1 MKCLILA
8 AGYATRL
15 YPLTENFPKPLLKV
29 GEKAILDWLVDDLAA
44 DPEIDEFIVVTNHK
58 FAEHFVRW
66 GETKAQKITVVDDGT
81 STNETRLG
89 AVKDIQFALEQAGVD
104 DDVFVMAGDNVLDFS
119 LCRFIEF
126 AKARGTS
133 CVMCHEERELKKQQ
147 KTAIITI
154 GRAPGECVTAG
165 REEAEVRTSEADRGD
180 RMCGED
186 AEACASEG
194 HRGDPEAW
202 GPADED
208 LITSYEEKPKVP
220 KGHLAVPPF
229 YFYRREDV
237 KRIPEALAAGCGADA
252 PGSFAAW
259 LSRQVPMHAFVM
271 PGKRYDVGDVESYR
285 EVCKV
290 FSSFVSGKEQC
301 HNDEQ

>member
-119 LCRFIEF
+119 LSKFVDF
-126 AKARGTS
+126 AKEKNTS
-133 CVMCHEERELKKQQ
+133 CVMCHEENELKKQQ
-147 KTAIITI
+147 KTAIITLD
-154 GRAPGECVTAG
+154 GN
-165 REEAEVRTSEADRGD
+165 
-180 RMCGED
+180 
-186 AEACASEG
+186 
-194 HRGDPEAW
+194 
-202 GPADED
+202 D
-208 LITSYEEKPKVP
+208 LITSYEEKPTEP
-220 KGHLAVPPF
+220 KGNLAVPPF
-229 YFYRREDV
+229 YCYRACDV
-237 KRIPEALAAGCGADA
+237 KRIQEALDNGCGYDA

-259 LSRQVPMHAFVM
+259 LSKQTPMHAYLM
-271 PGKRYDVGDVESYR
+271 PGKRYDIGDINSY
-285 EVCKV
+285 EYVKSV
-290 FSSFVSGKEQC
+290 FSK
-301 HNDEQ
+301 

>member
-1 MKCLILA
+1 MASWFSKV
-8 AGYATRL
+8 AGVASIIMS
-15 YPLTENFPKPLLKV
+15 
-29 GEKAILDWLVDDLAA
+29 EKAILDGLVDDLAA

-154 GRAPGECVTAG
+154 GRAPGECATDG
-165 REEAEVRTSEADRGD
+165 REKAEVRTSEADRED

-186 AEACASEG
+186 AEARASVAD
-194 HRGDPEAW
+194 RG
-202 GPADED
+202 
-208 LITSYEEKPKVP
+208 V
-220 KGHLAVPPF
+220 
-229 YFYRREDV
+229 
-237 KRIPEALAAGCGADA
+237 
-252 PGSFAAW
+252 
-259 LSRQVPMHAFVM
+259 
-271 PGKRYDVGDVESYR
+271 
-285 EVCKV
+285 
-290 FSSFVSGKEQC
+290 
-301 HNDEQ
+301 

>member
-1 MKCLILA
+1 MASWCSRVAGA
-8 AGYATRL
+8 ASIITS
-15 YPLTENFPKPLLKV
+15 
-29 GEKAILDWLVDDLAA
+29 EKAILDWLVDDLAA

-66 GETKAQKITVVDDGT
+66 GETKSQKITVVDDGT

-154 GRAPGECVTAG
+154 GRVPGERATDG
-165 REEAEVRTSEADRGD
+165 REEAEVRESEADREDRMRGADAEARASESDPMCGVDVKACASEADRG
-180 RMCGED
+180 E
-186 AEACASEG
+186 
-194 HRGDPEAW
+194 RGAW

-285 EVCKV
+285 EVCQV
-290 FSSFVSGKEQC
+290 FE
-301 HNDEQ
+301 

>member
-154 GRAPGECVTAG
+154 GRAPGERATDG
-165 REEAEVRTSEADRGD
+165 REEAEVRVSEADRGES
-180 RMCGED
+180 G
-186 AEACASEG
+186 
-194 HRGDPEAW
+194 AW

-208 LITSYEEKPKVP
+208 LITSYEEKPEVP

-285 EVCKV
+285 RVCEVFEC
-290 FSSFVSGKEQC
+290 
-301 HNDEQ
+301 

>member
-1 MKCLILA
+1 MS
-8 AGYATRL
+8 
-15 YPLTENFPKPLLKV
+15 
-29 GEKAILDWLVDDLAA
+29 EKAILDWLVDDLAA

-154 GRAPGECVTAG
+154 GRTPGECTTDG
-165 REEAEVRTSEADRGD
+165 REEAEARASVADRG
-180 RMCGED
+180 
-186 AEACASEG
+186 
-194 HRGDPEAW
+194 AW

-220 KGHLAVPPF
+220 KGYLAVPPF
-229 YFYRREDV
+229 YSYRREDV

-290 FSSFVSGKEQC
+290 FEVTRSSESMSS
-301 HNDEQ
+301 

>member
-66 GETKAQKITVVDDGT
+66 GEKRAQKITVVDDGT

-147 KTAIITI
+147 KTAIIT
-154 GRAPGECVTAG
+154 V
-165 REEAEVRTSEADRGD
+165 
-180 RMCGED
+180 
-186 AEACASEG
+186 
-194 HRGDPEAW
+194 
-202 GPADED
+202 DEQGF
-208 LITSYEEKPKVP
+208 ITSYEEKPKVP

-229 YFYRREDV
+229 YYYRREDV

-290 FSSFVSGKEQC
+290 FGGK
-301 HNDEQ
+301 

>member
-1 MKCLILA
+1 
-8 AGYATRL
+8 
-15 YPLTENFPKPLLKV
+15 
-29 GEKAILDWLVDDLAA
+29 
-44 DPEIDEFIVVTNHK
+44 
-58 FAEHFVRW
+58 
-66 GETKAQKITVVDDGT
+66 
-81 STNETRLG
+81 
-89 AVKDIQFALEQAGVD
+89 
-104 DDVFVMAGDNVLDFS
+104 
-119 LCRFIEF
+119 
-126 AKARGTS
+126 
-133 CVMCHEERELKKQQ
+133 MCHEERELEKQQ

>member
-1 MKCLILA
+1 MTAMASWSSRVAGA
-8 AGYATRL
+8 ASIIMS
-15 YPLTENFPKPLLKV
+15 
-29 GEKAILDWLVDDLAA
+29 EKAILDWLVDDLAA

-58 FAEHFVRW
+58 FAKHFVRW

-89 AVKDIQFALEQAGVD
+89 AVKDIQFALEQACVD
-104 DDVFVMAGDNVLDFS
+104 DDVFVMAGDNVLNFS

-126 AKARGTS
+126 AKARGTT

-154 GRAPGECVTAG
+154 GRAPGERATNG
-165 REEAEVRTSEADRGD
+165 REEA
-180 RMCGED
+180 
-186 AEACASEG
+186 
-194 HRGDPEAW
+194 
-202 GPADED
+202 D

-229 YFYRREDV
+229 YYYRREDV

-290 FSSFVSGKEQC
+290 FGGK
-301 HNDEQ
+301 